1 MSRYAKKVKGKDE
14 DNNSNNKFISLNIA
28 DDKPVEKHKTIWAKI
43 EDLKNIELDTLSVYD
58 GSYIKTRIRTYGYK
72 VYTNS
77 HSLNVP
83 EVAVECGSFKV
94 ISIDSLLV
102 YDRKFYLQVYLDN
115 CVYKIFD
122 KQTIN

>member
-1 MSRYAKKVKGKDE
+1 M
-14 DNNSNNKFISLNIA
+14 
-28 DDKPVEKHKTIWAKI
+28 
-43 EDLKNIELDTLSVYD
+43 
-58 GSYIKTRIRTYGYK
+58 RTYGYK
-72 VYTNS
+72 VYTNCN
-77 HSLNVP
+77 SLNVP
-83 EVAVECGSFKV
+83 EDAVECGSFKV